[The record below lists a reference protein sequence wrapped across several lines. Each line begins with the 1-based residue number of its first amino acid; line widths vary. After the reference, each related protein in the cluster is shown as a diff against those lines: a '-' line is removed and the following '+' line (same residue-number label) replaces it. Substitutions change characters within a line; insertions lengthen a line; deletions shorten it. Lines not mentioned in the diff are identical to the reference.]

1 MLDMRTKTVYIVR
14 VEIFKEDFMQA
25 EKLKREQVSVMLHP
39 DIIIRVDLE
48 REKKIWNRSQFIEW
62 ALIKTLE
69 KLEK

>member
-1 MLDMRTKTVYIVR
+1 
-14 VEIFKEDFMQA
+14 MQA